1 MTEPKV
7 GLLKRPWPGPMKNQ
21 SAMSHP
27 TTPFQLRAAE
37 SGDREGRHTAMLE
50 AAMDCIVTMDRHGCV
65 VDFNAAAEST
75 FGYGREEARGR
86 RLADLIIPERLRDA
100 HEGGVGRHLASGAT
114 SIMGRR
120 LELPAMRKDGTE
132 IPVELTVTRSD
143 VDGEVLFTGFVRDLT
158 DIQATRSALREAESR
173 FRRLVEQVPTVTYI
187 CDFDEAVSIRYI
199 SPQIERLTGYPAE
212 CWTRDPLFWVSV
224 LHPDDHDWVVEEM
237 ARRTREHVAVD
248 FEYRFVAA
256 DGSVV
261 HVLDQ
266 ETIVRGEDGEPAYSQ
281 GVLVD
286 VTVLRSTEA
295 ALSVSEAQVRTIVG
309 SAPMV
314 LFALDADGSF
324 TLSEGQALARLGLE
338 PGEVVGRSV
347 FDVYAGF
354 PDIHAAVRRALG
366 GEQVSEILD
375 LGHLVFD
382 VVYSPMKNPPPGGPA
397 VIGVATD
404 VTDRHRSEQQLAHDA
419 SHDRLTGLAN
429 RAQLEAGLERAVEA
443 ARASGATVALLN
455 LDLDDFK
462 TVNDSL
468 GHAAGDELLCA
479 IARRLER
486 RVGDVHLIARHG
498 GDEFMLL
505 LDEVP
510 GDGRAAAEAVAA
522 ELLDELRRPFRVGGA
537 ELQIGASV
545 GIGRFP
551 VDACDAADLLKHAD
565 AAMYQAKRAGRGG
578 HSLYRPADD
587 RAHRRLELTSRLRA
601 ALAGDE
607 LELHY
612 QPVYELDSGRISA
625 VEALIRWNDPE
636 RGMVSP
642 GEFIPLAEETGLIEP
657 IGDWVIGAVCRQARA
672 WQDLGLGVGV
682 AFNVAP
688 LELARPGFARRLGE
702 RMAEHGVRP
711 GTLTM
716 EIIESALADPAAV
729 GHVLEQVGRLGVNV
743 AIDDFGAGFSSLT
756 RLRHLTVHTLKLD
769 RAFLAGVP
777 EDLRGGAF
785 VTAILGLARELGLQ
799 VVAEGIETAG
809 QLEFLRAERAGHG
822 QGFHL
827 ARPMPAAKATE
838 LLLADQGAEAGSGR
852 GGAPS

>member
-1 MTEPKV
+1 
-7 GLLKRPWPGPMKNQ
+7 
-21 SAMSHP
+21 MSQP
-27 TTPFQLRAAE
+27 TTPFQLRAADP
-37 SGDREGRHTAMLE
+37 GDREGRLTAMLE
-50 AAMDCIVTMDRHGCV
+50 AAMDCIITMDRHGSV
-65 VDFNAAAEST
+65 VDFNAAAERT
-75 FGYGREEARGR
+75 FGYAREETRGR
-86 RLADLIIPERLRDA
+86 RLADLIIPERLRGDHDRGLA
-100 HEGGVGRHLASGAT
+100 RHLASGT
-114 SIMGRR
+114 TTQLGRR

-143 VDGEVLFTGFVRDLT
+143 VDGEPLFIGFLRDLS
-158 DIQATRSALREAESR
+158 DLHATRSALQDAESR
-173 FRRLVEQVPTVTYI
+173 FRRLVEQLPTVTYI
-187 CDFDEAVSIRYI
+187 CDYDEAVSIRYI

-212 CWTRDPLFWVSV
+212 RWTRDPQFWASI
-224 LHPDDHDWVVEEM
+224 LHPEDREWVVAEL
-237 ARRTREHVAVD
+237 ARRTREHVPVD
-248 FEYRFVAA
+248 FEYRFIAA
-256 DGSVV
+256 DGTVV
-261 HVLDQ
+261 QILDR

-286 VTVLRSTEA
+286 VTELRRAEA
-295 ALSVSEAQVRTIVG
+295 ALSVSEAQVRTIVS

-314 LFALDADGSF
+314 LFALDADGGF

-338 PGEVVGRSV
+338 AGEVVGRSV
-347 FDVYAGF
+347 FDVYADF
-354 PDIHAAVRRALG
+354 PEILAAVRRALA
-366 GEQVSEILD
+366 GEHVSEVLD
-375 LGHLVFD
+375 LGHVVFD
-382 VVYSPMKNPPPGGPA
+382 VVYSPVPEPPRGGPA

-404 VTDRHRSEQQLAHDA
+404 VTDRHRSEQQLVHDA

-429 RAQLEAGLERAVEA
+429 RAQLEARLDGAIEA
-443 ARASGATVALLN
+443 ARASGGTVALLN

-522 ELLDELRRPFRVGGA
+522 ELLDELRPPFRVGGA

-551 VDACDAADLLKHAD
+551 MDACDAADLLKHAD

-578 HSLYRPADD
+578 HALYRPADD

-607 LELHY
+607 LELHF

-642 GEFIPLAEETGLIEP
+642 GEFVPLAEETGLIEP
-657 IGDWVIGAVCRQARA
+657 IGDWVMGAVCRQARA
-672 WQDLGLGVGV
+672 WQDLGLDVGV

-688 LELARPGFARRLGE
+688 LELTRPGFARRLGE

-716 EIIESALADPAAV
+716 EIIESALSDPAAV

-777 EDLRGGAF
+777 EDVRGAAF
-785 VTAILGLARELGLQ
+785 VTAILGLARQLGLQ
-799 VVAEGIETAG
+799 VVAEGVETAE

-827 ARPMPAAKATE
+827 ARPMPAARATE
-838 LLLADQGAEAGSGR
+838 LLQAGSGR
-852 GGAPS
+852 GGAPSCSSRRGT